1 MDQSL
6 IYIVTLFG
14 FFLSALCFVVI
25 FRGKRI
31 PGDTGSTQELE
42 YKGFKM
48 KTNAVVMLLAVSSI
62 VTVLP
67 LSLQAW
73 LESIRTTNP
82 VHVNQPVPPA
92 KPQPL
97 TIFITGQVLD
107 SEGPIE
113 GAKVTVVNM
122 KNVKPGDQLAPLE
135 ERVTNDSGTFDFPP
149 LSFGEGD
156 RYKVVAAKEGHV
168 EQYFYMGPSG
178 AVDVRTVLV
187 AKKKSG
193 GGQ

>member
-1 MDQSL
+1 MDILL
-6 IYIVTLFG
+6 IYIATLFG
-14 FFLSALCFVVI
+14 FFLSALSFLVV

-42 YKGFKM
+42 FKGLKM
-48 KTNAVVMLLAVSSI
+48 KTNSVVMLLAVSAI

-73 LESIRTTNP
+73 LESLHTQTP
-82 VHVNQPVPPA
+82 PPPVPG
-92 KPQPL
+92 QPL
-97 TIFITGQVLD
+97 KIYITGQVLD
-107 SEGPIE
+107 ADGPIE

-122 KNVKPGDQLAPLE
+122 KHVKPGDPLTPLE
-135 ERVTNDSGTFDFPP
+135 ERITDGSGSFDFPA
-149 LSFGEGD
+149 LSFEEGD
-156 RYKVVAAKEGHV
+156 RYKVVAAKENHV

-187 AKKKSG
+187 TKRKNG
-193 GGQ
+193 GAQ

>member
-1 MDQSL
+1 MHSPL

-14 FFLSALCFVVI
+14 FFLSALSFVVV

-31 PGDTGSTQELE
+31 PGEGDSTQELE
-42 YKGFKM
+42 FRGFKM
-48 KTNAVVMLLAVSSI
+48 KTNAVVMLLTVSAI

-73 LESIRTTNP
+73 LESLHARTVTP
-82 VHVNQPVPPA
+82 TQPVL
-92 KPQPL
+92 PL
-97 TIFITGQVLD
+97 KIYITGQVLD
-107 SEGPIE
+107 SAGPVE

-122 KNVKPGDQLAPLE
+122 KDVKPGDSIRPLE
-135 ERVTNDSGTFDFPP
+135 VRVTDGSGTFDFPA

-156 RYKVVAAKEGHV
+156 RYKVVAAKENHV

-187 AKKKSG
+187 AKRKNG
-193 GGQ
+193 GEQ